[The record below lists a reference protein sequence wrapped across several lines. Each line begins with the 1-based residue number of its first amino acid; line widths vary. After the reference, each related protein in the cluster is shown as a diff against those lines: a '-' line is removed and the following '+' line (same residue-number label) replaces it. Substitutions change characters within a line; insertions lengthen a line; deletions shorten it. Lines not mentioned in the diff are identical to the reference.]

1 MPRHRGKPSNRKSAP
16 AKNAAQRQPK
26 VWTAIPRSG
35 VINAPPTGTAALTT
49 VIARARRRM
58 NQLLAITVGA
68 CTKPAVKESEKP
80 PGETTRKGEEPFT
93 QEKQMKPSPASSPA
107 VNN

>member
-1 MPRHRGKPSNRKSAP
+1 MPMLSGERFMPMHNGTPATRNSTP
-16 AKNAAQRQPK
+16 AKNAAQRHPK

-68 CTKPAVKESEKP
+68 CTKPAVKESEMTP
-80 PGETTRKGEEPFT
+80 R
-93 QEKQMKPSPASSPA
+93 
-107 VNN
+107 